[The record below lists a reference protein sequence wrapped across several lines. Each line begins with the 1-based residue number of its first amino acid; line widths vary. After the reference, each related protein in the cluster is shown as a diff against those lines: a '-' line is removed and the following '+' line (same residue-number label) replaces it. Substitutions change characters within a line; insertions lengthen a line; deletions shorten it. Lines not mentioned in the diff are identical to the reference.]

1 MGGNQTNKATK
12 DLKLVIL
19 PTHNLNHPP
28 SGTYLLVILQQRES
42 ERQMQTERVCMNVC
56 VCTPMPITTFHN
68 VNNEPRV
75 FIGVEEHDVTQGT
88 ISQGRAEDG
97 NVVLQITTGY
107 YTLILA

>member
-1 MGGNQTNKATK
+1 
-12 DLKLVIL
+12 
-19 PTHNLNHPP
+19 
-28 SGTYLLVILQQRES
+28 
-42 ERQMQTERVCMNVC
+42 
-56 VCTPMPITTFHN
+56 MPITTFHN

-107 YTLILA
+107 YTLILAEAFQ